1 MAPSLLLL
9 SAASASPSRR
19 KKKISIFMS
28 DEEDSTRKNLV
39 HIRMGDE
46 TTWQT
51 IVRNYT
57 RVVLFVTAHGLL
69 KAENPTKASRVVNR
83 RHATHALLVFPSSP
97 SREHRTVCR
106 ERAFDDPRLNNPL
119 TRVQARKAFAERTP
133 IADGGGGGGSGGGDP
148 VREEE
153 AQRCRPRA
161 RVRQRRARVQ
171 QRRVQREQ
179 RHQRAAPQ
187 EAPARRW
194 RWRR

>member
-1 MAPSLLLL
+1 MLMAHSLLLL

-69 KAENPTKASRVVNR
+69 KAENLTKASRVVNR
-83 RHATHALLVFPSSP
+83 RHATRALLVFPSSP
-97 SREHRTVCR
+97 SR
-106 ERAFDDPRLNNPL
+106 
-119 TRVQARKAFAERTP
+119 
-133 IADGGGGGGSGGGDP
+133 
-148 VREEE
+148 
-153 AQRCRPRA
+153 
-161 RVRQRRARVQ
+161 
-171 QRRVQREQ
+171 
-179 RHQRAAPQ
+179 
-187 EAPARRW
+187 PALR
-194 RWRR
+194 